1 MRRINARSSR
11 PVTNLRTRMERFEGK
26 TPEQALNEV
35 GGLFCPEVREIQTLD
50 GINCEGWRA
59 IVNPNNNRV
68 LGIGSDGYQPMDCKI
83 VSDTVS
89 RLSETLK
96 RLPKITNAFCT
107 GGGRLVGLEAQIGDG
122 TSIIPGDDVVPVIK
136 VFQGNGGNAPL
147 KFLFEVSRLICS
159 NGMRAPVAGLS
170 HVFTCKHTKHI
181 EARYD
186 WNFDHVLKNF
196 EEAEV
201 DILSAFKK
209 FAEMP
214 LDTHGAEAYFK
225 QIAKARKDEG
235 EKADQT
241 VLSLFEVYNHPR
253 QTICGNT
260 VWRAFNAAT
269 EYLQYYGFRNDE
281 SMLLENLD
289 GKAVQWKEAAFQ
301 LALEIAA

>member
-1 MRRINARSSR
+1 
-11 PVTNLRTRMERFEGK
+11 MELTAK
-26 TPEQALNEV
+26 
-35 GGLFCPEVREIQTLD
+35 D
-50 GINCEGWRA
+50 GWA
-59 IVNPNNNRV
+59 IVNPLNNRV
-68 LGIGSDGYQPMDCKI
+68 LGIASEGYTPMNCKV
-83 VSDTVS
+83 VSDTVQ
-89 RLSETLK
+89 RLSEVLK
-96 RLPKITNAFCT
+96 RTPKITNAFCT

-147 KFLFEVSRLICS
+147 KFLFEVSRLVCS

-201 DILSAFKK
+201 DILAAFKK
-209 FAEMP
+209 MAEMP
-214 LDTHGAEAYFK
+214 LDRHGAENYFK

-241 VLSLFEVYNHPR
+241 VSSLFEVYNHPR
-253 QTICGNT
+253 QTICGDN